1 MKHSTAWGTGGLQGV
16 GARLRWGSGFQS
28 LHTAPAGME
37 ASGHHV
43 QAVPPVHASL
53 ASRGGAGG
61 SSWGV
66 QALGRVHPGAKRA
79 GSGSVRRS
87 PRGQACTDA
96 GSPEPDGDGVGT
108 PF

>member
-87 PRGQACTDA
+87 PRGQACTD
-96 GSPEPDGDGVGT
+96 GVGRCHAAVSAAS
-108 PF
+108 